1 MDQDELIL
9 GGLDIASTNEISS
22 LFFNLVM
29 GKFLGQGQ
37 KATTFFAKISEEY
50 SLANC

>member
-9 GGLDIASTNEISS
+9 GCLEIASTNEISS

-37 KATTFFAKISEEY
+37 KAMQSTLVFKNPA
-50 SLANC
+50 

>member
-9 GGLDIASTNEISS
+9 GCLEIASTNEFSS

-37 KATTFFAKISEEY
+37 KATTFFAKTSSEE
-50 SLANC
+50 